1 MPNIGMSELL
11 VVLMILVLVFGASR
25 LPLLGDGLGRAIR
38 NFKRGIARDDRIA
51 VRTAGKDEPDPGAAP
66 KAPSKPEIEA
76 EDAEIVDRK
85 S

>member
-1 MPNIGMSELL
+1 MPNIGFSELL

-25 LPLLGDGLGRAIR
+25 LPQLGDGLGRAIR
-38 NFKRGIARDDRIA
+38 NFKRGIASDDRIT
-51 VRTAGKDEPDPGAAP
+51 VSKDEPESGAAP
-66 KAPSKPEIEA
+66 KAPRGSTPALEA

>member
-1 MPNIGMSELL
+1 MPNIGFSELL

-25 LPLLGDGLGRAIR
+25 LPQLGDGLGRAIR
-38 NFKRGIARDDRIA
+38 NFKRGIASDDRIT
-51 VRTAGKDEPDPGAAP
+51 VSKDEPEPGAA
-66 KAPSKPEIEA
+66 SKRSSTPALEA

>member
-1 MPNIGMSELL
+1 VPNIGFPELL

-25 LPLLGDGLGRAIR
+25 LPQLGDGLGRAIR
-38 NFKRGIARDDRIA
+38 NFKRGIASDDRIT
-51 VRTAGKDEPDPGAAP
+51 VSKDEADPGTAP
-66 KAPSKPEIEA
+66 KAVPKSTPVLEA